1 MRESRVKK
9 SITNVKVN
17 TICYVFAFL
26 VAFFTRKVFID
37 YLGTE
42 FIGLASTLQSLLGFL
57 NLAEL
62 GVSSAIAYFLYRPLF
77 DSDQTKIRELVS
89 LMGYIYRI
97 IGRVILGAG
106 ILLSLFLPLIYPD
119 VQFPLH
125 VVYTG
130 YFAFLFSALLGYFC
144 NYKMVLLSADQK
156 NYIITGYYQ
165 VTSILKAILQMVLAI
180 YFTNFILY
188 FAIELLFGIIN
199 SVILNY
205 NIRRNYPWLQTDL
218 TQGRQLFKLYPEVW
232 RKVRD
237 LFFHKIG
244 GFVQFQIMPFLVY
257 GFVSLPMV
265 ALYTN
270 YTIITDKIKGVIASV
285 LGSTSAGVGSLI
297 AEGDETKIDKIFSE
311 LFFLSIFFAF
321 VVSSAIYFVI
331 SDFISLWIG
340 AEYILSDVVTFL
352 ICLNLFL
359 SISRQAVDQFIFGYG
374 LFQDIFAPLAESVIF
389 VICSLIFGSLYGL
402 PGVLAGPI
410 ISLLL
415 VVHIWKPYFLYTRGF
430 NRSIF
435 QYFILFVSHIVP
447 LTISY
452 FITAFIV
459 QRLSLPISLGWL
471 AWFVDG
477 AMFVLVE
484 AVVAT
489 ILLLPFSK
497 GLRGFVSRFIK
508 F

>member
-1 MRESRVKK
+1 MNESRVKK

-77 DSDQTKIRELVS
+77 DSDQTKISELVS

-106 ILLSLFLPLIYPD
+106 IVLSLFLPLIYPD

-125 VVYTG
+125 VVYVG

-165 VTSILKAILQMVLAI
+165 VTSIFKAILQMVLAI

-188 FAIELLFGIIN
+188 FAIELLFGVIN
-199 SVILNY
+199 SIILNY
-205 NIRRNYPWLQTDL
+205 NIRRNYPWLSTDL
-218 TQGRQLFKLYPEVW
+218 SKGRQLFKQNPEVW

-244 GFVQFQIMPFLVY
+244 GFVQLQIMPFLVY

-265 ALYTN
+265 ALYSN
-270 YTIITDKIKGVIASV
+270 YTIITDKVKGVIASV

-297 AEGDETKIDKIFSE
+297 AEGDKSKIYKIFNE
-311 LFFLSIFFAF
+311 LFSLSIIFAF
-321 VVSSAIYFVI
+321 VVSSAIYYVI

-340 AEYILSDVVTFL
+340 AEYILSEVVTFL
-352 ICLNLFL
+352 ICFNLFL
-359 SISRQAVDQFIFGYG
+359 SISRQAVEQFIFGYG
-374 LFQDIFAPLAESVIF
+374 LFQDVYAPLAESLIF
-389 VICSLIFGSLYGL
+389 VVFSLIFGSLYGL
-402 PGVLAGPI
+402 PGILVGPVV
-410 ISLLL
+410 SLI
-415 VVHIWKPYFLYTRGF
+415 VVAHCWKPYFLYSRGF
-430 NRSIF
+430 KIS
-435 QYFILFVSHIVP
+435 YLHYLFLFFSHIVP
-447 LTISY
+447 LVGSY
-452 FITAFIV
+452 FITT
-459 QRLSLPISLGWL
+459 
-471 AWFVDG
+471 
-477 AMFVLVE
+477 FVLQYINLSILSTWLFWIVNGALFIFVE
-484 AVVAT
+484 MVVV
-489 ILLLPFSK
+489 IFLLYPFSH

-508 F
+508 L

>member
-37 YLGTE
+37 YFGTE

-205 NIRRNYPWLQTDL
+205 NIHRNYPWLSTDL

-232 RKVRD
+232 RKVRN

-244 GFVQFQIMPFLVY
+244 GFVQCQIMPFLVY

-265 ALYTN
+265 AIYTN
-270 YTIITDKIKGVIASV
+270 YTIITDKVRGVIISV

-311 LFFLSIFFAF
+311 LFFLAIFFAF

-340 AEYILSDVVTFL
+340 AEYILSDAVTFL
-352 ICLNLFL
+352 ICLSLFL
-359 SISRQAVDQFIFGYG
+359 SISREGVNQFIFGYG
-374 LFQDIFAPLAESVIF
+374 LFHDIYAPLAESVIF
-389 VICSLIFGSLYGL
+389 VISSLIFGSLYGL
-402 PGVLAGPI
+402 LGVLLGPI

-430 NRSIF
+430 KRSYFHYWILFLSHILPLVLSYFITIF
-435 QYFILFVSHIVP
+435 ILQYIHISISFAWLAWIVDAILFVSIETIVG
-447 LTISY
+447 L
-452 FITAFIV
+452 
-459 QRLSLPISLGWL
+459 
-471 AWFVDG
+471 
-477 AMFVLVE
+477 
-484 AVVAT
+484 
-489 ILLLPFSK
+489 ILLYPFSK
-497 GLRGFVSRFIK
+497 GLRGFISRFIK
-508 F
+508 L